1 MYEPQNYQTSP
12 SLAFLW
18 PAFLAAATSEMAG
31 LTAKHFAQLAVGS
44 DGPPAKEPV
53 WATAHTVPLKLNT
66 VRLRDFSVE
75 KNGNP
80 ALICTPLA
88 LHGGAV
94 ADFAAGHSLV
104 DALRANGIRRL
115 FAADWRTATQDMRFL
130 GIDNYLADLNVLV
143 DHIGSPI
150 DLIGLCQGGWMA
162 LIYAARFPAKIRK
175 LVLIGSPIDF
185 AAAPS
190 ALSDVAKITPL
201 ATFGELVRIG
211 DGIVPGRK
219 VLKFWGVESVLAE
232 DIRQVLQASCPLRST
247 EFAALEASFRNWYA
261 WTIDLPGR
269 YFLEVVD
276 KLYKQ
281 NQLASGKFVALGRRV
296 DLAELRMPIFLLAA
310 ADDELVSPPQLFAT
324 ERLVGSKIG
333 DIRKQIVPGRHV
345 GLFMGKDVLDHVWPE
360 IAHWLREPIPDDKTA
375 RTRHP
380 ISAIR
385 RSARQVES

>member
-12 SLAFLW
+12 NLAFLW
-18 PAFLAAATSEMAG
+18 PAFFAAATSEMAG
-31 LTAKHFAQLAVGS
+31 LAAKHFSNLAVGS
-44 DGPPAKEPV
+44 DGPAAEEPA
-53 WATAHTVPLKLNT
+53 WATAHTVPLELNT
-66 VRLRDFSVE
+66 VRLRDFSAE

-80 ALICTPLA
+80 TLICTPLA

-94 ADFAAGHSLV
+94 ADLATGHSLV
-104 DALRANGIRRL
+104 SALRANGIRRL
-115 FAADWRTATQDMRFL
+115 FAADWRAATQDMRLL

-162 LIYAARFPAKIRK
+162 LIYAARFPTKIRK
-175 LVLIGSPIDF
+175 LVLAGSPVDF

-219 VLKFWGVESVLAE
+219 VLKFWGVELVLIE
-232 DIRQVLQASCPLRST
+232 DIRQVLQTSCAVGSP
-247 EFAALEASFRNWYA
+247 EFAALEALFRNWYG

-269 YFLEVVD
+269 YFLDVVD
-276 KLYKQ
+276 KLYKK

-296 DLAELRMPIFLLAA
+296 DLAELRTPMFLLAA
-310 ADDELVSPPQLFAT
+310 AEDELVSPPQLLAA
-324 ERLVGSKIG
+324 ERLVGSKKG

-345 GLFMGKDVLDHVWPE
+345 GLFMGKNTLDNVWPE
-360 IAHWLREPIPDDKTA
+360 IAGWLSEPIA
-375 RTRHP
+375 
-380 ISAIR
+380 
-385 RSARQVES
+385 VEKAALAAAH